1 MFRPRASARSRAA
14 ALTVVLCAIASFSMA
29 MGRPASSKEPP
40 AGPLDEA
47 AVLSPAQGQHAK
59 ALAEYATGVS
69 EEIRGALDSA
79 LDRYQQSLQLDPQN
93 AALAVR
99 LGQIY
104 ATRRDI
110 TNAVS
115 VLESAV
121 KANPNDAELSYWLGY
136 IYRSDN
142 QNEKHP

>member
-14 ALTVVLCAIASFSMA
+14 TLTALLCAVAGISLA
-29 MGRPASSKEPP
+29 MGRPGSSKPP
-40 AGPLDEA
+40 VTGPLDGSGN
-47 AVLSPAQGQHAK
+47 LSPAQAQHAE

-69 EEIRGALDSA
+69 EEIHGDLDNA
-79 LDRYQQSLQLDPQN
+79 LDRYQRALRLDPQN

-121 KANPNDAELSYWLGY
+121 KANPND
-136 IYRSDN
+136 
-142 QNEKHP
+142 